1 MQRQVS
7 RRFMTEIVI
16 FSRGAKLR
24 GQMCNFKDNHSAKDI
39 ISRHIS
45 KMERVFYLTTLP
57 A

>member
-16 FSRGAKLR
+16 FSRGAKRR

-45 KMERVFYLTTLP
+45 KMERVFY
-57 A
+57 